1 MQVTIRLMTDS
12 DAPLITAMNLG
23 TDADF
28 LYQWAG
34 ASYQYPLS
42 IGQVI
47 AKIHDPNCKPFLIL
61 YDGKPAGTLSIDH
74 VDETLRECAICRFLV
89 DRHYRGLGI
98 GAQSLRQAVRY
109 VFDTLGMETVWLW
122 VFDFNKG
129 AVRCYQKAG
138 FLEKGWVLRDNGWKA
153 LRMECTRESFCE

>member
-1 MQVTIRLMTDS
+1 MKITIRPMLDS

-42 IGQVI
+42 IEQVVE
-47 AKIHDPNCKPFLIL
+47 KIHNPNCTPFLIL
-61 YDGKPAGTLSIDH
+61 CDENAAGTLSIDH
-74 VDETLRECAICRFLV
+74 VDETSRECAICRFLV
-89 DRHYRGLGI
+89 DRHYRGLGV
-98 GAQSLRQAVRY
+98 GVQSLRQAVRY
-109 VFDTLGMETVWLW
+109 AFNRLGMETVRLW
-122 VFDFNKG
+122 VFDFNKE
-129 AVRCYQKAG
+129 AIRCYQKAG

-153 LRMECTRESFCE
+153 LRMECTRESFRE